1 MYAAVYLTSHG
12 ATCTLPH
19 VGRESWQSVQL
30 EEQKFLSWSA
40 QGCRP
45 NVVGGLQP
53 GSKWR
58 GQQQG
63 IEEGGPEC

>member
-1 MYAAVYLTSHG
+1 MCAAEYHTTYG

-19 VGRESWQSVQL
+19 VGRESWQSVL
-30 EEQKFLSWSA
+30 LPAQKFQSWSI

-45 NVVGGLQP
+45 DVVGVLQS

-63 IEEGGPEC
+63 IEEGGADC